1 MPSFEELLR
10 EKNNFVFIGE
20 TGSGKSEIALNVAVM
35 LTQRKGCTVHL
46 FDLDQTK
53 AMFRSRDAESDMKER
68 GVTIHYM
75 PQLLDTPVLVPGIIP
90 HLIKKDSLSVLDVGG
105 NENAA
110 RMVGCLSDYLNGE
123 STAAFY
129 ILNPYR
135 PWSGSVESIR
145 DTMTTVL
152 NACHIDK
159 VFFAANPTIGL
170 ETTAEDIASGL
181 DRVLQDIPAEELTGI
196 FVREDLLP
204 ELIPV
209 PGLCYLPLQPYLI
222 YPWQRK

>member
-196 FVREDLLP
+196 FVREDLLL